1 MEHLRRTLLFI
12 PGGNEK
18 VLNKGLGLEVDGL
31 ILDLEDSVSPDKKET
46 ARQAVAE
53 ALLTAEFGRKEKVVR
68 INALSTDY
76 GYDDL
81 EQVLRGRPDCL
92 LVPKV
97 DRAEDI
103 KAYDHRMTEIEEKEG
118 FPPGRIGLI
127 ALIESAWGIVNIES
141 IALASPRMTALLFG
155 AADFTR
161 DTHGQI
167 TADRLELYYPMMRI
181 LLAARIAGIDA
192 LDTPYFDIKDPEGLE
207 RHSLQAK
214 AMGYDGKALIHPGQ
228 IEVVNRIFT
237 PTQDEIGYAKR
248 VIEAF
253 QAAQKEGKGATQLD
267 GKLIENLHV
276 AMAERTLKIAEQA
289 GLKSAVRSTAGP
301 FA

>member
-1 MEHLRRTLLFI
+1 MGVEFMTARLRRTLLFT

-18 VLNKGLGLEVDGL
+18 ILGKGLGLEVDGL

-46 ARQAVAE
+46 ARKAVAE
-53 ALLTAEFGRKEKVVR
+53 ALKTADFGRKEKVVR
-68 INALSTDY
+68 INALSSGY
-76 GYDDL
+76 GAEDL
-81 EQVLRGRPDCL
+81 ETVLPAGPDTL

-103 KAYDHRMTEIEEKEG
+103 QEYDRRMAEIEAREG
-118 FPPGRIGLI
+118 FPVGGIGLI

-141 IALASPRMTALLFG
+141 IALATPRMTGLLFG

-161 DTHGQI
+161 DTHGLI
-167 TADRLELYYPMMRI
+167 TADRQELMFPLMRI

-192 LDTPYFDIKDPEGLE
+192 LDTPFFDIKDPAGLE

-228 IEVVNRIFT
+228 VEIVKRVFT
-237 PTQDEIGYAKR
+237 PSEQELVQARRI
-248 VIEAF
+248 IETFEKAR
-253 QAAQKEGKGATQLD
+253 QEGKGAVQLD
-267 GKLIENLHV
+267 GKLVENVHV
-276 AMAERTLKIAEQA
+276 AMAERLLNIARQA
-289 GLKSAVRSTAGP
+289 GLT
-301 FA
+301 F

>member
-1 MEHLRRTLLFI
+1 MERLRRTLLFV
-12 PGGNEK
+12 PGGNDN
-18 VLNKGLGLEVDGL
+18 VLSKGLGLEVDGL
-31 ILDLEDSVSPDKKET
+31 ILDLEDSVSPDKKVS

-53 ALLTAEFGRKEKVVR
+53 ALQKADFEGKEKVVR
-68 INALSTDY
+68 INALSSDY
-76 GYDDL
+76 GPDDL
-81 EQVLRGRPDCL
+81 EQILRGRPDCL

-103 KAYDHRMTEIEEKEG
+103 KAYDQRMTEIEEKEG

-141 IALASPRMTALLFG
+141 IALASLRLTGLLFG

-167 TADRLELYYPMMRI
+167 TADRQELFYPMMRL
-181 LLAARIAGIDA
+181 LLAARIAGIHA
-192 LDTPYFDIKDPEGLE
+192 LDTPYFDIKDPAGLE
-207 RHSLQAK
+207 RHGLQAK

-228 IEVVNRIFT
+228 VDIVKRIFT
-237 PTQDEIGYAKR
+237 PSLEELLQARR

-253 QAAQKEGKGATQLD
+253 EKARLEGKGAAQLD
-267 GKLIENLHV
+267 GKLVENVHV
-276 AMAERTLKIAEQA
+276 AMAERLLNLAKLA
-289 GLKSAVRSTAGP
+289 GLE
-301 FA
+301 

>member
-1 MEHLRRTLLFI
+1 MMERLRRTLLFV

-18 VLNKGLGLEVDGL
+18 VLSKGLGLEVDGL
-31 ILDLEDSVSPDKKET
+31 ILDLED
-46 ARQAVAE
+46 AVAPDRKASARE
-53 ALLTAEFGRKEKVVR
+53 AVTEAIRGADFGRKEKVVR
-68 INALSTDY
+68 VNALSTAY
-76 GYDDL
+76 GPEDI
-81 EQVLRGRPDCL
+81 EHVVRGKPDTI

-97 DRAEDI
+97 DGAEDI
-103 KAYDHRMTEIEEKEG
+103 KAYDRLIAEAEEKEG
-118 FPPGRIGLI
+118 LAAGDIGLI
-127 ALIESAWGIVNIES
+127 ALIETPRAIVNIEA
-141 IALASPRMTALLFG
+141 IALACPRMRGLLFG
-155 AADFTR
+155 AGDLTR
-161 DTHGQI
+161 ETRGKI

-207 RHSLQAK
+207 RHSQQAK

-237 PTQDEIGYAKR
+237 PTLEEIAYAQR

-289 GLKSAVRSTAGP
+289 GLKK
-301 FA
+301 

>member
-1 MEHLRRTLLFI
+1 MMERLRRTLLFI

-18 VLNKGLGLEVDGL
+18 VLSKGLGLDVDGL

-68 INALSTDY
+68 VNALSTDY
-76 GYDDL
+76 GRDDL
-81 EQVLRGRPDCL
+81 EQVLRGRPDSL

-103 KAYDHRMTEIEEKEG
+103 KAYDQRMAEIEEKEG
-118 FPPGRIGLI
+118 LPPGRIGLI

-141 IALASPRMTALLFG
+141 IALASSRMTGLLFG

-167 TADRLELYYPMMRI
+167 TADRQELFYPMMRM

-192 LDTPYFDIKDPEGLE
+192 LDTPYFDIKDPVGLE
-207 RHSLQAK
+207 RHVLQAK

-228 IEVVNRIFT
+228 VEIVNRIFT
-237 PTQDEIGYAKR
+237 PSAEELTQARR
-248 VIEAF
+248 VIEVFEKA
-253 QAAQKEGKGATQLD
+253 KLEGKGAAQLD
-267 GKLIENLHV
+267 GKLVENVHV
-276 AMAERTLKIAEQA
+276 AMAERLLNIARQA
-289 GLKSAVRSTAGP
+289 GLE
-301 FA
+301 

>member
-1 MEHLRRTLLFI
+1 MTRLRRTLLFT

-18 VLNKGLGLEVDGL
+18 ILNKGLALDVDGL
-31 ILDLEDSVSPDKKET
+31 ILDLEDSVSPDKKDS
-46 ARQAVAE
+46 ARQAVTE
-53 ALLTAEFGRKEKVVR
+53 ALQSADFGRKEKVVR
-68 INALSTDY
+68 INALSTEY
-76 GYDDL
+76 GSDDL
-81 EQVLRGRPDCL
+81 KQVLKGKPDSL

-103 KAYDHRMTEIEEKEG
+103 KAYDQRLTEIEAKEG
-118 FPPGRIGLI
+118 FPQGRIGLI

-141 IALASPRMTALLFG
+141 IALASARMTGLLFG

-167 TADRLELYYPMMRI
+167 TADRQELLFPMMRI

-192 LDTPYFDIKDPEGLE
+192 LDTPYFDIKDPVGLE

-228 IEVVNRIFT
+228 VEVVNRIFT
-237 PTQDEIGYAKR
+237 PSEEELLQARR
-248 VIEAF
+248 VIEVFEKARE
-253 QAAQKEGKGATQLD
+253 EGKGAAQLD
-267 GKLIENLHV
+267 GKLVENVHV
-276 AMAERTLKIAEQA
+276 AMAERLLKIARQA
-289 GLKSAVRSTAGP
+289 GLE
-301 FA
+301 

>member
-1 MEHLRRTLLFI
+1 MCARLRRTLLFT

-18 VLNKGLGLEVDGL
+18 VLGKGLGLEVDGL
-31 ILDLEDSVSPDKKET
+31 ILDLEDSVSPDKKDS
-46 ARQAVAE
+46 ARKAVTE
-53 ALLTAEFGRKEKVVR
+53 ALKTADFGRKEKVVR
-68 INALSTDY
+68 INALSSEY
-76 GYDDL
+76 GADDL
-81 EQVLRGRPDCL
+81 TAVLRGGPDTL

-103 KAYDHRMTEIEEKEG
+103 LAYDRQISEIEAREG
-118 FPPGRIGLI
+118 FPPGKIGLM

-141 IALASPRMTALLFG
+141 IALASPRLTGLLFG

-167 TADRLELYYPMMRI
+167 TADRQELVYPMMRI

-192 LDTPYFDIKDPEGLE
+192 LDTPYFDIKDPAGLE

-228 IEVVNRIFT
+228 VDTVSQIFT
-237 PTQDEIGYAKR
+237 PSAEELLLARRIIDTFEK
-248 VIEAF
+248 
-253 QAAQKEGKGATQLD
+253 AQQEGKGAAQLD
-267 GKLIENLHV
+267 GKLVENVHV
-276 AMAERTLKIAEQA
+276 AMAERLLNIARQA
-289 GLKSAVRSTAGP
+289 GIE
-301 FA
+301 F

>member
-1 MEHLRRTLLFI
+1 M
-12 PGGNEK
+12 
-18 VLNKGLGLEVDGL
+18 
-31 ILDLEDSVSPDKKET
+31 
-46 ARQAVAE
+46 
-53 ALLTAEFGRKEKVVR
+53 
-68 INALSTDY
+68 
-76 GYDDL
+76 
-81 EQVLRGRPDCL
+81 
-92 LVPKV
+92 
-97 DRAEDI
+97 
-103 KAYDHRMTEIEEKEG
+103 
-118 FPPGRIGLI
+118 I

-141 IALASPRMTALLFG
+141 IALASPRMTGLLFG

-167 TADRLELYYPMMRI
+167 TADRQELFYPMMRM

-192 LDTPYFDIKDPEGLE
+192 LDTPYFDIKDPVGLE
-207 RHSLQAK
+207 RHVLQAK

-237 PTQDEIGYAKR
+237 PTQEEIGYAQR